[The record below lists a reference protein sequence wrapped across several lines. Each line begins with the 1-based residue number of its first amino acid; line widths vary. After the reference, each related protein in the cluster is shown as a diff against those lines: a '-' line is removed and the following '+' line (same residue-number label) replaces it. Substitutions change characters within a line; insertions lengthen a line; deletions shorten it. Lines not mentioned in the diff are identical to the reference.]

1 MYLLGTKPEK
11 KVEARISYDV
21 INKKSDIIVDVHNML
36 PWLKKVCIT
45 SHVIKDDEA
54 WFYLKFGKNCSEYQ
68 VRVSDELLPPPP
80 PATACLTR
88 FLAERVLDTFV
99 YIFMWFKII
108 CALNQFSRE
117 IVSFIFPRVPI
128 PKHPDLRENKS
139 SWFPEVFL

>member
-68 VRVSDELLPPPP
+68 VRVSDELLLPPP

-108 CALNQFSRE
+108 CA
-117 IVSFIFPRVPI
+117 
-128 PKHPDLRENKS
+128 
-139 SWFPEVFL
+139 

>member
-1 MYLLGTKPEK
+1 MFQFGRRERYDDEFKSWKAGMYLLGTKPEK

-68 VRVSDELLPPPP
+68 VRVSDELLPLPPPP
-80 PATACLTR
+80 PASACLTR
-88 FLAERVLDTFV
+88 FLADWVLDTFV
-99 YIFMWFKII
+99 YILM
-108 CALNQFSRE
+108 
-117 IVSFIFPRVPI
+117 
-128 PKHPDLRENKS
+128 
-139 SWFPEVFL
+139 